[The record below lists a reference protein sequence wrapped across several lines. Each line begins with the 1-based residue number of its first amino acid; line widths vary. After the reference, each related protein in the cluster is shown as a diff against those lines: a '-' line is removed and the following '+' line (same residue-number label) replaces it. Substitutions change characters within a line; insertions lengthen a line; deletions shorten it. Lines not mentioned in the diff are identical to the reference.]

1 MKKIVVALG
10 GNAIQAEDNSAAAQ
24 QEAVRKTMKTV
35 ASMIESGNQ
44 VAITHGNGPQVGNLL
59 LQQHKGASENNPAMP
74 LDTISAMTQG
84 SIGYWMQKALD
95 DQFKFDNY
103 PKLGNIRPT

>member
-24 QEAVRKTMKTV
+24 QEAVRKMMKTV

-44 VAITHGNGPQVGNLL
+44 VAITHGNGPHL
-59 LQQHKGASENNPAMP
+59 
-74 LDTISAMTQG
+74 
-84 SIGYWMQKALD
+84 Y
-95 DQFKFDNY
+95 F
-103 PKLGNIRPT
+103 